1 MRDVEVVGTR
11 GDDTFLVATCDGKA
25 FVLQTKHTPPLVWP
39 EKLIEAHLK
48 FGGWEP
54 FDGEPG
60 PILRAAEQARPVNPR
75 DEDLFNRG
83 FTRVQ
88 PPKGTVKIIL
98 GPPAEKMAA
107 ELRESRRAEVRPG

>member
-11 GDDTFLVATCDGKA
+11 GDDTFLVATGDGKA
-25 FVLQTKHTPPLVWP
+25 FVLQTRHTPPLVWP

-48 FGGWEP
+48 LGGWEP

-60 PILRAAEQARPVNPR
+60 PILRAAEQARPVNSR
-75 DEDLFNRG
+75 HEELLNRG

-98 GPPAEKMAA
+98 GAPAEK
-107 ELRESRRAEVRPG
+107 RESRRPEVRPA